1 MESRI
6 KRYLEYLDN
15 VENSLEFE
23 VAYIIKQFED
33 YTDEEITNEKI
44 KKVYEYLSDTEE
56 IFTNDLVIDIIK
68 ILE

>member
-6 KRYLEYLDN
+6 KEHLKYLDN

-23 VAYIIKQFED
+23 TAYIIKQFED
-33 YTDEEITNEKI
+33 YTDEEITDEKI
-44 KKVYEYLSDTEE
+44 KKVYDYLSNVEE
-56 IFTNDLVIDIIK
+56 IFTNDLIVDIIK